1 MISLYIIA
9 AHLTDDFLAQTD
21 EMAQNKFDSRIWRTM
36 HVLTY
41 TMMFLPVVA
50 FTSLPVL
57 FLASVAIPHWII
69 DTRRWAE
76 PKEEFES
83 YPIVVDQT
91 LHIVSLAIA
100 AGIFV

>member
-9 AHLTDDFLAQTD
+9 AHLTGDFILQTD
-21 EMAQNKFDSRIWRTM
+21 KMAQKKFDSHTWRTI
-36 HVLTY
+36 HVIVY
-41 TMMFLPVVA
+41 TMTFVPVVLV
-50 FTSLPVL
+50 TSLPWL
-57 FLASVAIPHWII
+57 FLLAVAIPHWII

-76 PKEEFES
+76 PKDDFES

-100 AGIFV
+100 AGISV